1 MKLKVLEQIYMFLE
15 NLLYVRSDC
24 IKVLEL
30 VEKIR
35 QKTLEPV
42 DIEYEYSLMIQVEIQ
57 IGIAVEMLEQL
68 VALHLLRSY
77 YGK

>member
-1 MKLKVLEQIYMFLE
+1 MKMKVLEQIYMFLE

-24 IKVLEL
+24 IIVLEL

-57 IGIAVEMLEQL
+57 IGIAVEMLEQ
-68 VALHLLRSY
+68 
-77 YGK
+77 